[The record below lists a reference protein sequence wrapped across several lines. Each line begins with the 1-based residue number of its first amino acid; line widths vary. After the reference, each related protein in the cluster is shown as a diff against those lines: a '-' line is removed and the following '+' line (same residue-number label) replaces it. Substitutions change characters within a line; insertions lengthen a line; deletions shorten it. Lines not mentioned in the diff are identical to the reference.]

1 MDAQSSSSS
10 GAIEQRRKDAL
21 KAYREDLEK
30 EYAKTEDDIKAVQS
44 VGQIIGEVMKQLDDE
59 RCAFYQ
65 SLRCSKTNE
74 RFIVIVKASSG
85 PRYVVSYRPALPAEK
100 LKAGTRVSLDM
111 TTLTI
116 MRILPREVDPLVY
129 KMSLEDPGGA
139 SFAGIGG
146 LGEQIIELPLLNP
159 ELFLRVGIKPPK
171 GVLLYGPPGTGK
183 TLLARAV
190 AATLNTNFL
199 KVVSSAIVDK
209 YIGESARVVREMF
222 GYAKDHEPCVIF
234 MDEID
239 AIGGRRFSE
248 GTSADREIQRT
259 LMELL
264 NQMDGFDSLGK
275 TKIIM
280 ATNRPDT
287 LDPALLR
294 PGRLDRKIEV
304 PLPNEQAR
312 LEILKIHAAPVN
324 KGGDIDYEAIVKL
337 SDSFN
342 GADLRNVVT
351 EAGMFA
357 IRDDREYINQEDLTK
372 AARKVGEAKKHETK
386 MEYST

>member
-1 MDAQSSSSS
+1 MA
-10 GAIEQRRKDAL
+10 
-21 KAYREDLEK
+21 
-30 EYAKTEDDIKAVQS
+30 
-44 VGQIIGEVMKQLDDE
+44 
-59 RCAFYQ
+59 
-65 SLRCSKTNE
+65 
-74 RFIVIVKASSG
+74 
-85 PRYVVSYRPALPAEK
+85 
-100 LKAGTRVSLDM
+100 LDM

-116 MRILPREVDPLVY
+116 MRMLPREVDPLVY
-129 KMSLEDPGGA
+129 NMSLEDPGQV

-146 LGEQIIELPLLNP
+146 LNDQIRELREVIELPLKNP

-190 AATLNTNFL
+190 ASSLETNFL
-199 KVVSSAIVDK
+199 KGKLVSTANTTLRSRLLIVIIGNAVVSSAIVDK
-209 YIGESARVVREMF
+209 YIGESARLIREMF
-222 GYAKDHEPCVIF
+222 GYAKEHEPCIIF

-264 NQMDGFDSLGK
+264 NQLDGFDYLGK

-294 PGRLDRKIEV
+294 AGRLDRKVEI
-304 PLPNEQAR
+304 PLPNEAGR
-312 LEILKIHAAPVN
+312 LEILKIHSQSVVTE
-324 KGGDIDYEAIVKL
+324 GEIDFESVVKM
-337 SDSFN
+337 SDGLN

-351 EAGMFA
+351 EA
-357 IRDDREYINQEDLTK
+357 
-372 AARKVGEAKKHETK
+372 
-386 MEYST
+386 